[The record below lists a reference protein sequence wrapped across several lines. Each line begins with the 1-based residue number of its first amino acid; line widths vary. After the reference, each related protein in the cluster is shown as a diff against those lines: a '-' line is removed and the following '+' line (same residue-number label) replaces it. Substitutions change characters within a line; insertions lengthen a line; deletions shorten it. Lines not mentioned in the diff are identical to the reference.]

1 VAYQLYPYGEL
12 HLQTVYFDYEIE
24 WALEYSDKH
33 DKNNKLFELFSNENE
48 NGQMLAFVQE
58 F

>member
-24 WALEYSDKH
+24 TNDAKRNIIVLRPEFVPIAINEL
-33 DKNNKLFELFSNENE
+33 KN
-48 NGQMLAFVQE
+48 AFTMSI
-58 F
+58 